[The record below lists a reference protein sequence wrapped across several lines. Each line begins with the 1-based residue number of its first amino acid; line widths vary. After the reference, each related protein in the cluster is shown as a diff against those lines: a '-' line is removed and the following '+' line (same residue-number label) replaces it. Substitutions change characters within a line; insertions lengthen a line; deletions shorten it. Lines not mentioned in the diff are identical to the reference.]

1 MDNVIQFPKNR
12 NDITAKPLDM
22 EDVENKILNLRL
34 HHINETLAEVVPNL
48 FASLESA
55 GFIFE
60 AEEDD
65 TEDKDLRDG
74 AFLVESIRSILCKR
88 YGIPHPFQEIADEVF
103 HMSKDGE
110 DVKFIIAKEL
120 NIKFRNSSEE
130 L

>member
-1 MDNVIQFPKNR
+1 MDNVIQFPKKKNG
-12 NDITAKPLDM
+12 IAAAPVDM
-22 EDVENKILNLRL
+22 EDVENKILNLRF
-34 HHINETLAEVVPNL
+34 HHINETLAEVIPNL

-55 GFIFE
+55 GFVFD
-60 AEEDD
+60 EEG
-65 TEDKDLRDG
+65 EEEKDLRDG

-110 DVKFIIAKEL
+110 DTRFIIAKEL
-120 NIKFRNSSEE
+120 NIKFRNNPEE